1 VTLPPLPPRLP
12 PRHILPIQC
21 PYIPGVNNGAG
32 KPPPP
37 DLPDG
42 MTAQVVAT
50 DTVRV
55 DVYGEVHGNRVCLM
69 MSKADFN
76 QMIRTLAKVSTQA

>member
-1 VTLPPLPPRLP
+1 MTLPPLPPRLP
-12 PRHILPIQC
+12 AL
-21 PYIPGVNNGAG
+21 
-32 KPPPP
+32 PPP

-50 DTVRV
+50 DLMRV

-76 QMIRTLAKVSTQA
+76 QMVRTLAKVSTQA